1 MNKYRMIIRTQV
13 ITLATVEAESESA
26 ARQCYIDGDYETV
39 ITTTSSHLTRIEFVS
54 PNEGQSES

>member
-1 MNKYRMIIRTQV
+1 MIIRTQV